1 MTAATAPHHWSLPDT
16 NAAGVAWRFA
26 KSLDGGAA
34 GLQWIL
40 KRNCS
45 ITPTQLFSAYLVLCA
60 VSLAIALGFTWNGA
74 PPVLAFAAIELLL
87 VGAALLLYARHAA
100 DQERITLA
108 DGALGVEHRHGPHTE
123 RCLFR
128 AAWVRVEPRHG
139 EGSLVEL
146 SGDGRQSF
154 VGRYLRPEMRAPLA
168 QELRA
173 ALRENCATAAGRES
187 KTTSNQEPK

>member
-1 MTAATAPHHWSLPDT
+1 MTAATAPHHWPATDART
-16 NAAGVAWRFA
+16 AGVAWRFA
-26 KSLDGGAA
+26 RALDDGAA
-34 GLQWIL
+34 GVQWIL

-45 ITPTQLFSAYLVLCA
+45 FTPAQLFGVYLALCV
-60 VSLAIALGFTWNGA
+60 VSLAIALGSTWPGTT
-74 PPVLAFAAIELLL
+74 PVLAFAGVELLL
-87 VGAALLLYARHAA
+87 VGTALLVYARHAA

-108 DGALGVEHRHGPHTE
+108 NGALSVEHRHGPQTE
-123 RCLFR
+123 RCEFR
-128 AAWVRVEPRHG
+128 AAWVRVEPRRG

-173 ALRENCATAAGRES
+173 ALRENCTPVDTES
-187 KTTSNQEPK
+187 KTSSNQEPK